1 LKIAAGRHFR
11 KRDAIVGLY
20 VDEFMK
26 GRSDNFI
33 LITSS
38 NFPDGGPGANYL
50 NLFCRGLKAN
60 GAGVE
65 VYLLKG
71 HAFGDTVYNG
81 PRKGSSPHGIHYTY
95 LGFRQR
101 PKNIFLKVADQF
113 ISFSRLQVLL
123 LSLTFRSRKDTI
135 LLYNSDLF
143 FNVPVHLV
151 AKTAG
156 IRIVKFAAE
165 IIDKSQYRHSII
177 GRISRA
183 TYMGNFRYL
192 NKMSDKLIV
201 FSEYLRNEFLQMGF
215 DEKKIIVQPN
225 LTDFG
230 FWQKVNAELK
240 YTLGYSGAPYMKDG
254 LSDLLKAVSLLAA
267 NNLNITLLVVGDA
280 TFGRTLIPGLKAECL
295 KLGIRDRVT
304 FTGLVES
311 GEVKEYLSQCEILAI
326 TRPDTV
332 QTRAGFPTKLGEYF
346 ALKKP
351 VLATR
356 FGDMERYF
364 TDGLDVIFAD
374 CNDAESVALK
384 IEWMITNKKEL
395 GDISEKGYETARK
408 LLEYEAGMERILSF
422 LVSD

>member
-1 LKIAAGRHFR
+1 
-11 KRDAIVGLY
+11 
-20 VDEFMK
+20 MK

-38 NFPDGGPGANYL
+38 NFPEGGPGANYL
-50 NLFCRGLKAN
+50 SLFCRGLKAN
-60 GAGVE
+60 GAGVK

-81 PRKGSSPHGIHYTY
+81 PRKGFSPHGIHYTY

-101 PKNIFLKVADQF
+101 PKNIFLKLADQF
-113 ISFSRLQVLL
+113 ISFFRLQTLL

-143 FNVPVHLV
+143 FNVPVHLA
-151 AKTAG
+151 AKVAG

-165 IIDKSQYRHSII
+165 IIDKSQYRNSII

-183 TYMGNFRYL
+183 AYMGNFRYL

-215 DEKKIIVQPN
+215 DERKIIVQPN

-230 FWQKVNAELK
+230 FWQPAKTEIK
-240 YTLGYSGAPYMKDG
+240 YTIGYSGAPYMKDG
-254 LSDLLKAVSLLAA
+254 LSDLLKAVSQLAA
-267 NNLNITLLVVGDA
+267 NNLNITLLIVGDA
-280 TFGRTLIPGLKAECL
+280 TFGRTLIPGLKAECMN
-295 KLGIRDRVT
+295 LGITDRVT
-304 FTGLVES
+304 FTGLVVS
-311 GEVKEYLSQCEILAI
+311 AEVREYLSQCEILVI
-326 TRPDTV
+326 TRPDTI

-364 TDGLDVIFAD
+364 TDGLDVIFAE
-374 CNDAESVALK
+374 CGDADSIARR
-384 IEWMITNKKEL
+384 IEWMISNKNEL
-395 GDISEKGYETARK
+395 SNISARGHDTARQ
-408 LLEYEAGMERILSF
+408 LLEYKAGMERILNF
-422 LVSD
+422 LVLE